1 VEEAEMSRDSLKIAL
16 VLSLAF
22 NMAVIGAFA
31 FGLARGSGPG
41 RFGPPPGGGPED
53 PFGGRCNRLAK
64 QIGMPRER
72 ALRFSRIMA
81 DSAEGMRDLRG
92 SLKKARGE
100 LAALIGASE
109 PDEMAIMAKVDE
121 ISAIQGQLERRL
133 IHRVLGV
140 SSTLQPQER
149 ERFMRVIRIQCGG
162 CDSGVPE
169 CPEGAGKESEVR
181 R

>member
-1 VEEAEMSRDSLKIAL
+1 MEEAEMSRDSLKIAL

-31 FGLARGSGPG
+31 YGLARGNGSG

-53 PFGGRCNRLAK
+53 PFGGRCNRLAR

-92 SLKKARGE
+92 GLQKARGE
-100 LAALIGASE
+100 LVALIGARE
-109 PDEMAIMAKVDE
+109 PDEKAIMAKVDE

-140 SSTLQPQER
+140 SSTLKPEER
-149 ERFMRVIRIQCGG
+149 DRFMHMIRINCGG
-162 CDSGVPE
+162 CESGVSE
-169 CPEGAGKESEVR
+169 CPKGAEKESEVGE
-181 R
+181 

>member
-1 VEEAEMSRDSLKIAL
+1 VKEAEMSRDSLKIAL

-22 NMAVIGAFA
+22 NIAVIGAFA
-31 FGLARGSGPG
+31 YGLARGIGSEG
-41 RFGPPPGGGPED
+41 FGPPPGGGSED
-53 PFGGRCNRLAK
+53 PFGGPCSRLAR

-92 SLKKARGE
+92 GLQKARGE
-100 LAALIGASE
+100 LVVLIGVSE
-109 PDEMAIMAKVDE
+109 PDEKAIMAKVDE
-121 ISAIQGQLERRL
+121 ISAIQGRLERRL

-140 SSTLQPQER
+140 SSTLQPEER
-149 ERFMRVIRIQCGG
+149 ERFMRVIRIRCGG
-162 CDSGVPE
+162 WDRGVPE

>member
-1 VEEAEMSRDSLKIAL
+1 MSRDNLKIAL

-31 FGLARGSGPG
+31 FGLARGIGSE
-41 RFGPPPGGGPED
+41 RFGPPPGGGSGD
-53 PFGGRCNRLAK
+53 HFGGRCNRLAR

-72 ALRFSRIMA
+72 ALHFSRIMA

-92 SLKKARGE
+92 NLKKVRGE
-100 LAALIGASE
+100 LVVLIGMSE
-109 PDEMAIMAKVDE
+109 PDEKAIMAKVDE

-140 SSTLQPQER
+140 SSTLRPEER
-149 ERFMRVIRIQCGG
+149 ERFMRVIRMKCGG
-162 CDSGVPE
+162 CESGVPE
-169 CPEGAGKESEVR
+169 CPEGAGKESEVGK
-181 R
+181 